1 MCEPQSRLQTV
12 ENLPAFTCEKPCEVQ
27 LFSVL
32 EFRLVC
38 NLLCAKNKR
47 KIEHACDHMK
57 VRLLCTTASTIQTH
71 EGSGFLIV
79 DNISPMQN
87 KKFRL
92 WRVLSSGTYK

>member
-1 MCEPQSRLQTV
+1 MSVSPGYKSFLKSDCLQPCEVQVVCEDQYMLQTV
-12 ENLPAFTCEKPCEVQ
+12 ENLPAFICEKPCEVQ

-57 VRLLCTTASTIQTH
+57 VRLVCTSGSTIQTH
-71 EGSGFLIV
+71 EGSGF
-79 DNISPMQN
+79 
-87 KKFRL
+87 
-92 WRVLSSGTYK
+92 